1 MCTVGQL
8 LVRAPL
14 PGSFPAGTFLGVAGA
29 WEDSRHAQIL
39 TSRHDSSGG
48 GRAEHHSYGAG
59 PRDRQSAD
67 CQGTERQHRRA
78 DSRRSIYSRIIGQQ
92 RRKHGPQRYN
102 EDKRAVAWRVT
113 RYVEETG
120 NDHGIDVNEHVQW
133 HDHDDGE
140 HRHDID
146 STAHVRAQCD
156 LHEDLEEPQPAH
168 QSEGDAADGDD
179 D

>member
-67 CQGTERQHRRA
+67 CEGTERQHRRA

-92 RRKHGPQRYN
+92 RRKHGPQRHN

-113 RYVEETG
+113 RHVEETG
-120 NDHGIDVNEHVQW
+120 NDHGIDVN
-133 HDHDDGE
+133 
-140 HRHDID
+140 
-146 STAHVRAQCD
+146 
-156 LHEDLEEPQPAH
+156 
-168 QSEGDAADGDD
+168 
-179 D
+179 